1 MLGASTRGLECKET
15 GNFCPTEWDQHGK
28 RACAGCGN
36 WLLYP
41 LSSISARNRKQRS
54 RWNRRDGGEFNTR
67 RLWKL
72 LWLWHS
78 ERGQTRK
85 SSANSDEAQKAPRH
99 QLQSFTE
106 TAPGAGLQFPKMT
119 EMQDQ

>member
-1 MLGASTRGLECKET
+1 MGPTWETSLRWMWKLAAVPTQLHLCKEQET
-15 GNFCPTEWDQHGK
+15 AEPVEQE
-28 RACAGCGN
+28 
-36 WLLYP
+36 
-41 LSSISARNRKQRS
+41 
-54 RWNRRDGGEFNTR
+54 RRGEFNTR